1 MTDVP
6 TLFSALAQNLA
17 LLLSLV
23 FVHSLVAPRLNLIPA
38 AARGSLTGLLFGVI
52 ALIGMFLRIQ
62 VAPGVNFDSRNV
74 AVALAGVFGGPAS
87 AATVGAVVVA
97 YRLWLGGIGA
107 SAGVAAILT
116 AAALGAW
123 VHWRWGPRV
132 REFGPWQFLLL
143 GAALAA
149 SGLLWTFALPDS
161 DLAWR
166 MLKVFAF
173 PVGVLYPLA
182 TMLAGLLL
190 SHGHEER
197 ERVERRRREAEVLA
211 QLAQT
216 INASLDLDAVLQGV
230 AEGAKRL
237 CECDSALVALREPDS
252 EIVSARYRIGTRYR
266 GYDTVRIEAGKGIG
280 GQALLTGRPFRTDNY
295 ARDSRISKEYLPVVQ
310 EGKIVA
316 VMAVPI
322 RSEARVEGLLYVGSQ
337 SARRFTDA
345 EEAILVR
352 LADHAAIAIRN
363 SRLYEE
369 AERRRRAA
377 ESLAEAG
384 RLVSQTLAPGE
395 VAERILESI
404 RALIHTRASAFYR
417 LEPET
422 GDLVAVAVSG
432 ESGPAFGVPIVFP
445 KGTGAVGLAI
455 RDRQPVVTPNFL
467 TDPRITLT
475 PEIRARVEQATY
487 RSVLAVPLL
496 VKGSVI
502 GALGMGDREG
512 RTFGREEI
520 ELAQAFADQAAIA
533 IENARLY
540 EAAERRRQAA
550 ESLTEVGRLVS
561 QSLDPEEVAE
571 RIAESV
577 VRLFDA
583 KASGVFRLEP
593 GSGSL
598 VGLAVCGDHGPTGD
612 ETLVYPRG
620 TGVIGLAVG
629 RRQPVVTPNLLAD
642 PQIVFTREMRARLE
656 QAPYRAVLAIPL
668 IAQEEVFG
676 ALSVC
681 LSEGRVFGGD
691 DIRLAQAFADQAA
704 VALQN
709 ARLYDEALRRRREAE
724 EIARV
729 GRFLT
734 ETLDV
739 SAVAERVV
747 GGALELLG
755 AQSCT
760 IRLVQPDGSLLCLAS
775 GGIARDDFEP
785 GFRTPPGVGLAG
797 LAVAGGRPVWSRD
810 EWNDPRVS
818 LTDDMRDRLV
828 RSGVHAA
835 LAVPLRV
842 EGKVTGA
849 LVMGD
854 RQVRD
859 FSEAEVALLETFAD
873 QATLALENGRL
884 YGELRAALEE
894 LEASQRQIIA
904 TERLRALGELA
915 GGVAHNF
922 NNALAIILGRVELL
936 LARAKSP
943 SVRRQLQVIEQTAK
957 DTARTVKRIEEFARM
972 RQARPF
978 QAVDL
983 NRLVDEVVELT
994 RPRWKEEAKV
1004 NGVSYEV
1011 VTEKGSLPP
1020 VAGDPSELREA
1031 LTNLMFNAL
1040 DAMPGGGRVV
1050 FRTGMEGERVCCA
1063 VTDTGVG
1070 MTEEVRQRVFDPF
1083 FTTKGERGSGLGLS
1097 IVYGIIARHGGKI
1110 DAESQV
1116 GEGTTF
1122 TIRFPIGGDIP
1133 EVPREVS
1140 PPVPQRRGKILVI
1153 DDEPEL
1159 LEILGE
1165 LLTAQ
1170 GHAVTA
1176 CSDGQSGLSRFKE
1189 GPFDLVITD
1198 LGMPGLSGWEVVKQV
1213 KRRSPKTPV
1222 ALLTGWGD
1230 QIALEEAR
1238 AKGAD
1243 FLMTKPFTPEDIQA
1257 VIAQALASKN

>member
-23 FVHSLVAPRLNLIPA
+23 FVYSLVAPRLTLIPA

-87 AATVGAVVVA
+87 AATAGSLVSA

-143 GAALAA
+143 GAVLAA
-149 SGLLWTFALPDS
+149 SGLLWTLTLPDP

-190 SHGHEER
+190 SHAHEER

-295 ARDSRISKEYLPVVQ
+295 AGDSRISKEYLPVVQ

-363 SRLYEE
+363 SRLYE
-369 AERRRRAA
+369 
-377 ESLAEAG
+377 
-384 RLVSQTLAPGE
+384 
-395 VAERILESI
+395 
-404 RALIHTRASAFYR
+404 
-417 LEPET
+417 
-422 GDLVAVAVSG
+422 
-432 ESGPAFGVPIVFP
+432 
-445 KGTGAVGLAI
+445 
-455 RDRQPVVTPNFL
+455 
-467 TDPRITLT
+467 
-475 PEIRARVEQATY
+475 
-487 RSVLAVPLL
+487 
-496 VKGSVI
+496 
-502 GALGMGDREG
+502 
-512 RTFGREEI
+512 
-520 ELAQAFADQAAIA
+520 
-533 IENARLY
+533 
-540 EAAERRRQAA
+540 AAERRRQAA
-550 ESLTEVGRLVS
+550 ESLAEAGRLVS

-691 DIRLAQAFADQAA
+691 DIRLAQAFADQVA

-747 GGALELLG
+747 EGALELLG

-775 GGIARDDFEP
+775 GGIARNDFEP

-810 EWNDPRVS
+810 DWNDPRVS

-828 RSGVHAA
+828 RSGVHAV

-842 EGKVTGA
+842 EGKVIGA

-859 FSEAEVALLETFAD
+859 FSESEVALLETFAD
-873 QATLALENGRL
+873 RAAVALENSRL

-894 LEASQRQIIA
+894 VEASQRHVIE

-915 GGVAHNF
+915 GGVAHTF
-922 NNALAIILGRVELL
+922 NNALAIVLGRVELL
-936 LARAKSP
+936 LARTRSP
-943 SVRRQLQVIEQTAK
+943 NVRRQLRVIEQTAK
-957 DTARTVKRIEEFARM
+957 DAARTVKRIEEFARM

-983 NRLVDEVVELT
+983 NQLVDEMVELT
-994 RPRWKEEAKV
+994 RPRWKEEAKAS
-1004 NGVSYEV
+1004 GISYEV

-1040 DAMPGGGRVV
+1040 DAMPSGGRIT
-1050 FRTGMEGERVCCA
+1050 FRTGAEGEDVFCA
-1063 VTDTGVG
+1063 VTDTGIG
-1070 MTEEVRQRVFDPF
+1070 MPPEVRQRVFDPF

-1097 IVYGIIARHGGKI
+1097 IVYGVITRHGGRV
-1110 DAESQV
+1110 DAESQA
-1116 GEGTTF
+1116 GEGTSF
-1122 TIRFPIGGDIP
+1122 TIRLPLGRDIP

-1140 PPVPQRRGKILVI
+1140 PPVPQRSGKILVI

-1170 GHAVTA
+1170 GHAVTV
-1176 CSDGQSGLSRFKE
+1176 CSDGQSGLSRFRE

-1198 LGMPGLSGWEVVKQV
+1198 LGMPGISGWEVVKQV
-1213 KRRSPKTPV
+1213 KRSRPGTPV

-1238 AKGAD
+1238 ARGAD

-1257 VIAQALASKN
+1257 VIAQALAS